1 MRTHI
6 VAFLAGLTVAGL
18 YAGITLRDNLS
29 SFVGSVE
36 KLSTAVDDV
45 TKELKRVNSL
55 EEEFARLKNSE
66 QSSQQRL
73 RKLEIEINRK
83 GH

>member
-55 EEEFARLKNSE
+55 EEEFARLKKF
-66 QSSQQRL
+66 RT
-73 RKLEIEINRK
+73 KLTTTLKKIRN
-83 GH
+83 